1 MFVDKFLKED
11 TKKFLEEE
19 ISPLIIEE
27 TKKLIDS
34 FDFKGLLKESI
45 EYTINNG
52 GKKLR
57 PALCLVVSKCFEK
70 EINEAIIPAIAS
82 EILHNA
88 LLVHDDI
95 IDGDEFRR
103 NNPTVWK
110 KYGVNQGINIGDA
123 MLILTYK
130 IIEQYPNTIK
140 RDKMYKY
147 TNLTYLKTIEGQIL
161 EEILKEKNDPK
172 LEEYIDMITK
182 KTAYYLTYPI
192 VLGLVV
198 ADKEEYVDTI
208 FEYGK
213 NIGIAFQ
220 IQDDYLDLTEGK
232 GRENIG
238 NDIREGKRSV
248 FIIKL
253 LEKAVEKDKILEI
266 LNKPREKT
274 TKEDV
279 QFVISLFEKYKI
291 YDEVSSLKNE
301 YYNKAIK
308 TVEKIDNE
316 RLRNVLIK
324 FAKFMIDRKV

>member
-1 MFVDKFLKED
+1 MFVEKFLSED
-11 TKKFLEEE
+11 TKKFLEDE
-19 ISPLIIEE
+19 IAPLINTE
-27 TKKLIDS
+27 TKKLINS
-34 FDFKGLLKESI
+34 FGFKGLLNECIDYCITS
-45 EYTINNG
+45 G

-57 PALCLVVSKCFEK
+57 PALCLVVAKCFNK

-82 EILHNA
+82 EMLHNS

-103 NNPTVWK
+103 NKPTVWK
-110 KYGVNQGINIGDA
+110 KYSINQAINIGDA

-161 EEILKEKNDPK
+161 EEILKEKSDPK
-172 LEEYIDMITK
+172 LEEYIEMITK
-182 KTAYYLTYPI
+182 KTSYYLTYPI
-192 VLGLVV
+192 VLGLIVSG
-198 ADKEEYVDTI
+198 KEEYIDKV

-232 GRENIG
+232 GRKSIG
-238 NDIREGKRSV
+238 NDIKEGKRSV

-253 LEKAVEKDKILEI
+253 LEKVEEKNKILNI
-266 LNKPREKT
+266 LNKARDQT
-274 TKEDV
+274 TEEDV
-279 QFVISLFEKYKI
+279 KYVLSMFEKYNI
-291 YDEVSSLKNE
+291 YEEVNKLKE
-301 YYNKAIK
+301 KYYTNALKSI
-308 TVEKIDNE
+308 EDIDNE
-316 RLRNVLIK
+316 KLKKVLIK
-324 FAKFMIDRKV
+324 FAEFMIKRNV

>member
-1 MFVDKFLKED
+1 MFVDKFLSKD
-11 TKKFLEEE
+11 TKRFLEEE
-19 ISPLIIEE
+19 ISPLINTE

-34 FDFKGLLKESI
+34 FGFEGLLKESI
-45 EYTINNG
+45 EYSITSG

-57 PALCLVVSKCFEK
+57 PALCLVTSKCFGK

-103 NNPTVWK
+103 NKPTIWK

-130 IIEQYPNTIK
+130 IIEQYPNIIK
-140 RDKMYKY
+140 RDLICRY

-172 LEEYIDMITK
+172 LEEYIEMITK

-192 VLGLVV
+192 ILGLIV
-198 ADKEEYVDTI
+198 ADKEEYIETI
-208 FEYGK
+208 FEYGES
-213 NIGIAFQ
+213 IGIAFQ

-232 GRENIG
+232 GRESVG
-238 NDIREGKRSV
+238 NDIKEGKRSV

-253 LEKAVEKDKILEI
+253 LEKAEEKEEVLEI
-266 LNKPREKT
+266 LNKQREET
-274 TKEDV
+274 TKEDI
-279 QFVISLFEKYKI
+279 QYIISLFEKYKI
-291 YDEVSSLKNE
+291 YDEVNSLKNE
-301 YYNKAIK
+301 YYNKAIRSI
-308 TVEKIDNE
+308 EKIDNE
-316 RLRNVLIK
+316 KLKRILLK
-324 FAKFMIDRKV
+324 FAEFMIERKV